1 MSDMIGLFLKIKNS
15 VFKVLI
21 DLKSEIS
28 FSEDEI
34 RTLSEIH
41 NSLNVV
47 KLAVL
52 SLCRRDA
59 TLHTADTTLK
69 FMIKKLDEQNSV
81 LSCKL
86 AMNLRSRIKQ
96 RRLLLAGVLH
106 YLHDWEDF
114 CTQDDDDTFA
124 KPNGT
129 DISDIIINLLQQLK
143 YQPKDSDSIPGVLS
157 ERVPS
162 LSSSSDAEVVV
173 VADELTLQ
181 EQLNKELEKCR
192 KSPKNR
198 SDFDLAGSVKVE
210 QAMYENGGQRGVYL
224 TEAYNYL
231 KCVLPTSVESER
243 AFSSAG
249 YFCNKIRSTLSDK
262 MLDALLFLR
271 THYQEQRSLGKK

>member
-1 MSDMIGLFLKIKNS
+1 MK
-15 VFKVLI
+15 

-34 RTLSEIH
+34 RTLSDIH

-47 KLAVL
+47 KLAAL

-96 RRLLLAGVLH
+96 RRLRLAGVLH
-106 YLHDWEDF
+106 YLHDWKDF

-124 KPNGT
+124 KPNGA

-143 YQPKDSDSIPGVLS
+143 YQPKSSDTILGVLS
-157 ERVPS
+157 ERFDSVPS
-162 LSSSSDAEVVV
+162 LSLSSDAEV

-181 EQLNKELEKCR
+181 EQFNKELEKCR
-192 KSPKNR
+192 SSPR
-198 SDFDLAGSVKVE
+198 IGL
-210 QAMYENGGQRGVYL
+210 
-224 TEAYNYL
+224 
-231 KCVLPTSVESER
+231 
-243 AFSSAG
+243 
-249 YFCNKIRSTLSDK
+249 ISTLQGLSK
-262 MLDALLFLR
+262 
-271 THYQEQRSLGKK
+271 